1 MVAPAL
7 RPAVTVDALIEEHI
21 DFATS
26 LARGLRS
33 RLPNCVDSEELQ
45 SDAYLGL
52 IKAARGFDPSRGVLF
67 RTYATRH
74 INGAMIDGLRK
85 RHHLRL
91 RLPRRTIWSLD
102 APAGCADGHP
112 LTLGDTLPDTRCQPA
127 DHRIETRDEIE
138 HAMVRLDGLARQLL
152 TDTYLRGM
160 QRRQIARRD
169 GVTPS
174 AVSSRLKTV
183 HRRLE
188 AMRCQDQ
195 AR

>member
-7 RPAVTVDALIEEHI
+7 RPPATRNALIEDHVA
-21 DFATS
+21 FAAS
-26 LARGLRS
+26 LARGMRS
-33 RLPNCVDSEELQ
+33 RLPSCVDRDELE

-52 IKAARGFDPSRGVLF
+52 IRAARTFDPSRGVQF
-67 RTYATRH
+67 RTFATRH

-85 RHHLRL
+85 RNHLRL
-91 RLPRRTIWSLD
+91 RLPQRTIWSLD
-102 APAGCADGHP
+102 TPVGCLDGHP
-112 LTLGDTLPDTRCQPA
+112 TMLGDTLPDTRSRPV
-127 DHRIETRDEIE
+127 DHQVEMTDEIE
-138 HAMVRLDGLARQLL
+138 SVMVRMDGSSRKLLA
-152 TDTYLRGM
+152 DTYLRGM
-160 QRRQIARRD
+160 QRKQIARRD

-174 AVSSRLKTV
+174 AISSRLKTV